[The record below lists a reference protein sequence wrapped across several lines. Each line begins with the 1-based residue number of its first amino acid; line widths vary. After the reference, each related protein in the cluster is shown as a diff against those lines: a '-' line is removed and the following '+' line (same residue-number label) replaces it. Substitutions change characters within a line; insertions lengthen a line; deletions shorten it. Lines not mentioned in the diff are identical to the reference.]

1 MRKLKRLKLLLLIM
15 PFFILWMILSP
26 TAFIGDFNKA
36 YEKISE
42 DGQYKIVAYY
52 VLPATPISFFQWAF
66 ERDVFLVLYDAKNNY
81 LGQSSPFYF
90 TDQYTIFGNEVFFP
104 DDSDGVDKSLSLN
117 GVNDFTEG
125 YTIPVKNKNGGV
137 FFILYFIEC

>member
-81 LGQSSPFYF
+81 L
-90 TDQYTIFGNEVFFP
+90 
-104 DDSDGVDKSLSLN
+104 
-117 GVNDFTEG
+117 
-125 YTIPVKNKNGGV
+125 
-137 FFILYFIEC
+137 